1 MQARLQAVTPIR
13 CMAWTA
19 LGLAALL
26 AAASPVRAQVG
37 SDRYSSIV
45 VDAADGAVLSG
56 VNPDALRYPASL
68 TKMMT
73 AYMLFAALRDGRFSF
88 DQPVPV
94 SAHAASQEPS
104 KLGLLPGRSIT
115 VEQALL
121 GLVTKSAND
130 AAAVLG
136 ELMGGDEGRF
146 AQMMTLQ
153 ARSLGMVQTTFRN
166 ASGLPDQDQVTTA
179 RDLAVLARHLVQ
191 DFPMYYHYFSTP
203 GFLWH
208 GRMIP
213 NRDTMLQT
221 YLGADGIKAGYIGA
235 SGHNLVTSA
244 VRAGVRLVGVV
255 LGTAS
260 SAERDRQMTALLDQG
275 FERMDVLPLAP
286 VVVAHLPWM
295 LRTAQAAATPSVV
308 KAAPHAASA
317 AMALRQGLGRRY
329 LPMLRV
335 RHAATFSPPP

>member
-1 MQARLQAVTPIR
+1 MQAQLQAITPIR

-26 AAASPVRAQVG
+26 ATVSPARAQVG
-37 SDRYSSIV
+37 SGRYSSIV

-73 AYMLFAALRDGRFSF
+73 AYMLFAALRDGRLSF

-104 KLGLLPGRSIT
+104 KLGLLPGSSIT
-115 VEQALL
+115 VKQALL

-130 AAAVLG
+130 AAAALG

-153 ARSLGMVQTTFRN
+153 ARSLGMMQTTFRN

-191 DFPMYYHYFSTP
+191 DYPMYYHYFSTP

-213 NRDTMLQT
+213 NHNTILQT
-221 YLGADGIKAGYIGA
+221 YPGADGIKAGYIGA

-260 SAERDRQMTALLDQG
+260 RAERDRQMTALLDQG

-286 VVVAHLPWM
+286 VASVHSPW
-295 LRTAQAAATPSVV
+295 LLSTAQAAATLGLV
-308 KAAPHAASA
+308 KAVPHVGSA
-317 AMALRQGLGRRY
+317 ATALRRGLGRHY

-335 RHAATFSPPP
+335 RHSATFSASP

>member
-1 MQARLQAVTPIR
+1 MSAGLQAITSIR
-13 CMAWTA
+13 CIMWTA
-19 LGLAALL
+19 LALAGFL
-26 AAASPVRAQVG
+26 APLSPARAQVG

-45 VDAADGAVLSG
+45 VDAGSGAVLSS
-56 VNPDALRYPASL
+56 VNPDALRHPASL
-68 TKMMT
+68 TKVMT
-73 AYMLFAALRDGRFSF
+73 AYMLFGALRDGRLSL

-94 SAHAASQEPS
+94 SAHAASQQPS

-130 AAAVLG
+130 TAAALG

-166 ASGLPDQDQVTTA
+166 ASGLPDSDQVTTA

-191 DFPMYYHYFSTP
+191 DFPMYYHYFGTP

-208 GRMIP
+208 GRIIP

-221 YLGADGIKAGYIGA
+221 YPGADGSKAGYIGA

-244 VRAGVRLVGVV
+244 VRAGVRLIGVV

-260 SAERDRQMTALLDQG
+260 RAERDGQMTALLDQG
-275 FERMDVLPLAP
+275 FELMDVLPLAP
-286 VVVAHLPWM
+286 VTSVHFAWLP
-295 LRTAQAAATPSVV
+295 RTAQASVKPSVLV
-308 KAAPHAASA
+308 ALPHVGSA
-317 AMALRQGLGRRY
+317 AAVLRHGLGRRY

-335 RHAATFSPPP
+335 RRAGTVSAPS

>member
-1 MQARLQAVTPIR
+1 MQERLQIVMPIR
-13 CMAWTA
+13 CMMWTA

-26 AAASPVRAQVG
+26 AAASPVCAQVG
-37 SDRYSSIV
+37 SGRYSSIV
-45 VDAADGAVLSG
+45 VEAADGAVLSG

-68 TKMMT
+68 TKIMT
-73 AYMLFAALRDGRFSF
+73 AYMLFAALRDGRLSF
-88 DQPVPV
+88 YQHVPV

-104 KLGLLPGRSIT
+104 KLGLLPGSVIT

-130 AAAVLG
+130 AAAALG

-153 ARSLGMVQTTFRN
+153 ARSLGMVHTTFRN
-166 ASGLPDQDQVTTA
+166 ASGLPDHDQVTTA
-179 RDLAVLARHLVQ
+179 RDLAELARHLVQ
-191 DFPMYYHYFSTP
+191 DFPVYYPYFSTP
-203 GFLWH
+203 DFLWH
-208 GRMIP
+208 GRMIR
-213 NRDTMLQT
+213 NHDTMLQT
-221 YLGADGIKAGYIGA
+221 YPGADGIKAGYIGA

-275 FERMDVLPLAP
+275 FGRMDVPPFAP
-286 VVVAHLPWM
+286 VASAHLPW
-295 LRTAQAAATPSVV
+295 LLTPGQASSTPGVV
-308 KAAPHAASA
+308 KAPPHVRSA
-317 AMALRQGLGRRY
+317 AIALRHGLGRRY

-335 RHAATFSPPP
+335 RHAATFSAPL

>member
-1 MQARLQAVTPIR
+1 MQARLQIVMPIR
-13 CMAWTA
+13 CMVWTV

-26 AAASPVRAQVG
+26 AAASPVCAQVG
-37 SDRYSSIV
+37 SGRYSSIV

-56 VNPDALRYPASL
+56 VNLDAPRYPASL
-68 TKMMT
+68 TKVMT
-73 AYMLFAALRDGRFSF
+73 AYMLFAALRDGRLSF

-104 KLGLLPGRSIT
+104 KLGLLPGSSIT

-130 AAAVLG
+130 AAAALG
-136 ELMGGDEGRF
+136 ELMGGDESRF

-153 ARSLGMVQTTFRN
+153 ARSLGMVQTIFRN

-179 RDLAVLARHLVQ
+179 RDLAVLARHVVR

-208 GRMIP
+208 GRMIR
-213 NRDTMLQT
+213 NHDTMLQT
-221 YLGADGIKAGYIGA
+221 YPGADGIKAGYIGA

-260 SAERDRQMTALLDQG
+260 SAERDRQMTALLDQA

-286 VVVAHLPWM
+286 VASAHLPW
-295 LRTAQAAATPSVV
+295 LLTPGQASLTPSVV
-308 KAAPHAASA
+308 KAVPHVRSA
-317 AMALRQGLGRRY
+317 AVALRHGLGRRY

-335 RHAATFSPPP
+335 RHAATFSARS

>member
-1 MQARLQAVTPIR
+1 MQARLQIVMPIR
-13 CMAWTA
+13 CMVWTA
-19 LGLAALL
+19 LGFAALL
-26 AAASPVRAQVG
+26 VAASPVCAQVG
-37 SDRYSSIV
+37 SGRYSSIV
-45 VDAADGAVLSG
+45 VDAADGTVLSG

-68 TKMMT
+68 AKIMT
-73 AYMLFAALRDGRFSF
+73 AYMLFAALRDGRLSF

-104 KLGLLPGRSIT
+104 KLGLLPGSIIT
-115 VEQALL
+115 VEQALI

-130 AAAVLG
+130 AAAALG

-153 ARSLGMVQTTFRN
+153 ARSLGMVHTTFRN

-191 DFPMYYHYFSTP
+191 DFPVYYPYFSIP

-208 GRMIP
+208 GRMIW
-213 NRDTMLQT
+213 NHDTMLQT
-221 YLGADGIKAGYIGA
+221 YPGADGIKAGYIGA

-244 VRAGVRLVGVV
+244 VRAGVRLLGVV

-286 VVVAHLPWM
+286 MASAHLPW
-295 LRTAQAAATPSVV
+295 LLTPGQASATPGVV
-308 KAAPHAASA
+308 KALPHVRSA
-317 AMALRQGLGRRY
+317 AVALRHGLGHRY
-329 LPMLRV
+329 LPTLRM
-335 RHAATFSPPP
+335 RHAATFSAPP

>member
-1 MQARLQAVTPIR
+1 MQARLQVVMPIR
-13 CMAWTA
+13 CMVWTV
-19 LGLAALL
+19 LGLATLL
-26 AAASPVRAQVG
+26 AAASPVCAQIG
-37 SDRYSSIV
+37 SGRYSSIV

-56 VNPDALRYPASL
+56 VNLDAPRYPASL
-68 TKMMT
+68 TKVMT
-73 AYMLFAALRDGRFSF
+73 AYMLFAALRDGRLSF

-104 KLGLLPGRSIT
+104 KLGLLPGSSIT

-130 AAAVLG
+130 AAAALG

-153 ARSLGMVQTTFRN
+153 ARSLGMVQTIFRN

-179 RDLAVLARHLVQ
+179 RDLAVLARHVVQ

-208 GRMIP
+208 GRMIR
-213 NRDTMLQT
+213 NHDTMLQT
-221 YLGADGIKAGYIGA
+221 YPGADGIKAGYIGA

-260 SAERDRQMTALLDQG
+260 SAERDRQMTALLDQA

-286 VVVAHLPWM
+286 VASAYLPW
-295 LRTAQAAATPSVV
+295 LLTPGQASLTPNAVKAVPHVRSAAT
-308 KAAPHAASA
+308 
-317 AMALRQGLGRRY
+317 ALRHGLGRRY

-335 RHAATFSPPP
+335 RHAATFSARS